1 MSGLGDRLREAVE
14 SIRDRIDASVDRWE
28 ETVDSVRKRVDA
40 AVGAVPGNM
49 AGVGVVL
56 FVVTVVMLL
65 SGIPF
70 VIPSQTFR
78 LLNQTSTFAVY
89 ALVLLGLNMQFGDTG
104 IVNFGPVLFF
114 AAGAYGTAL
123 VTAVNPTY
131 GMGLGMPWVTGV
143 LAGVVVA
150 MLVGGVIGLSTL
162 RLRGD
167 YLAMTT
173 LAAAEIFRAVVRS
186 YSGYFG
192 GNKGISSL
200 PNPVGAIAPN
210 SDMRFLGLTLV
221 FLSVLMIVYEGF
233 RRLSGSPYG
242 RVLRS
247 ILSDEDAT
255 RSVGK
260 NTFVYKTQA
269 FVYGA
274 AIAGVGGSL
283 WVLFQ
288 GSASPA
294 MVSID
299 ITILLWLGMMLG
311 GPGNYRG
318 VLGGLAFILLFRLIF
333 SQTKGIIPVSAVR
346 FNALRPILFGLLFV
360 LIIRYRPAGIWG
372 ESERLEVFK

>member
-1 MSGLGDRLREAVE
+1 MSDSAGRESAE
-14 SIRDRIDASVDRWE
+14 PTSAL
-28 ETVDSVRKRVDA
+28 DSVRNALEGVHDA
-40 AVGAVPGNM
+40 FDTGRDRLDSVVTTVPGNT
-49 AGVGVVL
+49 AGIGVLL
-56 FVVTVVMLL
+56 FVTTLL
-65 SGIPF
+65 LLASGIPLAF
-70 VIPSQTFR
+70 PPQLFR
-78 LLNQTSTFAVY
+78 LLNQLNAFAVY
-89 ALVLLGLNMQFGDTG
+89 GLVLVGLNMQFGDTG

-114 AAGAYGTAL
+114 GAGAYGTA
-123 VTAVNPTY
+123 VFTAVRPTY
-131 GMGLGMPWVTGV
+131 GMGLGMPLVVGIA
-143 LAGVVVA
+143 AGILFA
-150 MLVGGVIGLSTL
+150 MLIGGFIGLSTL

-186 YSGYFG
+186 YSGVFG

-200 PNPVGAIAPN
+200 PKPVQGLAVN
-210 SDMRFLGLTLV
+210 NNVRFLGLTL
-221 FLSVLMIVYEGF
+221 FLLSALLIAYEGF
-233 RRLSGSPYG
+233 RRLSDAPYG
-242 RVLRS
+242 RVLRA
-247 ILSDEDAT
+247 ILSDEDAA

-260 NTFVYKTQA
+260 DTFVYKMQV

-274 AIAGVGGSL
+274 AIAGLGGSL

-318 VLGGLAFILLFRLIF
+318 VIGGLAAILLFRLLF
-333 SQTKGIIPVSAVR
+333 SQTKGMIPVSAVR
-346 FNALRPILFGLLFV
+346 FNALRPVLFGLLFV